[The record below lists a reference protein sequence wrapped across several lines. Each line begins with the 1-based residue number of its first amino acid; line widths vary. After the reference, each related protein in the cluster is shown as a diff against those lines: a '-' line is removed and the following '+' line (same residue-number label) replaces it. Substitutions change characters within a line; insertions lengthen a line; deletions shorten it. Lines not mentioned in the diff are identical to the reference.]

1 MTQINADKINKD
13 QETYNIIGS
22 AMAVHNELG
31 HGFLE
36 AIYREALEQEFTLQG
51 IPFSTE
57 KKLPVYYKK
66 HKLKTFYFSDF
77 ICYDSVIVEIKAL
90 KRLTGQ
96 EESQLINYLKA
107 SGLKSGLL
115 INFGA
120 KQLQYKRLVFNL
132 R

>member
-1 MTQINADKINKD
+1 MTQMNADKNRRD
-13 QETYNIIGS
+13 EDTYTIIGA
-22 AMAVHNELG
+22 AMTVHNELG

-36 AIYREALEQEFTLQG
+36 VIYQEALEHEFHLQS
-51 IPFSTE
+51 IPYSKE

-66 HKLKTFYFSDF
+66 QKLKTYYLPDF
-77 ICYDSVIVEIKAL
+77 ICNDSVIVEIKAL
-90 KRLTGQ
+90 QKLSGHD
-96 EESQLINYLKA
+96 ESQLINYLKA
-107 SGLKSGLL
+107 SGLNRGLL